1 MIGNFRTPQP
11 HIAYGKRTKADVYVT
26 VTVYKVHTRPR
37 GRNEKRAKGTSVP
50 LGETHTRST
59 IATMVKD
66 SVLYS
71 QMAEIRA
78 IHYLTHICH
87 HSG

>member
-1 MIGNFRTPQP
+1 MIGNLRTPQP
-11 HIAYGKRTKADVYVT
+11 HMAYGKRTKADVYLPVT
-26 VTVYKVHTRPR
+26 SYKVHARPR
-37 GRNEKRAKGTSVP
+37 GRDEMRTKEISAPLDEK
-50 LGETHTRST
+50 HTRST
-59 IATMVKD
+59 IATIVKD